1 MSNVLENSVLL
12 GALATENTLKVI
24 GLVSDVMGAKGTI
37 TVSLDNLRREGVAV
51 RTTITDSTGKVY
63 NVICSKQVSE
73 GIRDKSIKLNQVATF
88 PITEYET
95 REGTI
100 IPKIVLPL
108 GSSVI
113 VGVESKSISTVPYV
127 RATEDN
133 ILDFVAL

>member
-88 PITEYET
+88 PITEYVT